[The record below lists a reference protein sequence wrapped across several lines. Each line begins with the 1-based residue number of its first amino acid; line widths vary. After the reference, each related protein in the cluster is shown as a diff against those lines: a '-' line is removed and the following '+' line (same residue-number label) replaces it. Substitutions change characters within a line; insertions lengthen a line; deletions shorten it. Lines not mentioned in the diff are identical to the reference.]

1 MARPK
6 GSPKLGGRQVGT
18 PNKATL
24 SAREAIAAFVD
35 NNSHRLLEWLDAM
48 ANDLM
53 DEEGKILRA
62 GDPKGA
68 FQSYMSVIE
77 YHIPKLART
86 DTTTEHKGGITI
98 QVVKFDGNTPP
109 GK

>member
-18 PNKATL
+18 PNKATI

-48 ANDLM
+48 AIDLTDND
-53 DEEGKILRA
+53 GKILRA

-77 YHIPKLART
+77 YHIPKLARA
-86 DTTTEHKGGITI
+86 DTTVTHDGGITI
-98 QVVKFDGNTPP
+98 EVVQFGQNKIT